1 MIKVTAIPAF
11 SDNYIWLIGR
21 EDNPH
26 VALVDPGDHTL
37 VLAYLREHRLTPCAI
52 LITHHHADHIGGIAG
67 LLAEYDIPVF
77 GPKHER
83 IPRISHPLEE
93 GDTVTLDAIDA
104 SFRVLDTPGH
114 TAGHICYYRAGS
126 LFCGDTLFTC
136 GCGRLFEGTAEQMQ
150 RSLAKIRALP
160 DDTRVH
166 CAHEYTLANIG
177 FALIADPDNRALQA
191 RHVDDAATRQR
202 GQATVPSLLG
212 LEKQTNP
219 FLRWDD
225 KNLIAAAEKFMG
237 KSLKSPAEI
246 FGAIR
251 YWKDTL
257 D

>member
-1 MIKVTAIPAF
+1 MIKVTAVPAF

-21 EDNPH
+21 ENNPH
-26 VALVDPGDHTL
+26 VALVDPGDHAP
-37 VLAYLREHRLTPCAI
+37 VLAFMRKHGLTPCAI
-52 LITHHHADHIGGIAG
+52 LITHHHRDHIGAIAG
-67 LLAEYDIPVF
+67 LLDEYDIPVY
-77 GPKHER
+77 GPKLER
-83 IPRISHPLEE
+83 IPHMSHPLAE
-93 GDTVTLDAIDA
+93 GDIVALEAIDA
-104 SFRVLDTPGH
+104 TFRVIDTPGH
-114 TAGHICYYRAGS
+114 TAGHICYYSDRS

-160 DDTRVH
+160 DDTRVY

-177 FALIADPDNRALQA
+177 FALVADPDNRALQA
-191 RHVDDAATRQR
+191 RREQDTATRGR
-202 GQATVPSLLG
+202 GEPTVPSLLG

-225 KNLIAAAEKFMG
+225 KNLIGAAEKFMG
-237 KSLKSPAEI
+237 KRLNSPAEI